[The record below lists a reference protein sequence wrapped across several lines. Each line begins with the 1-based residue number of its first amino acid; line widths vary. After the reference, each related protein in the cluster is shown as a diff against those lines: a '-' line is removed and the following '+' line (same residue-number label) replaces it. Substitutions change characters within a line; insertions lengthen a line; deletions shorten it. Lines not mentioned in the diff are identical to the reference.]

1 MKKVC
6 INIGLILMIFV
17 IYFLQANF
25 FSWFSIAGIS
35 LALFVIYVLW
45 IGLFGNK
52 VMGIAYGVVIGTF
65 LDLLFC
71 EKVGTNLIG
80 LTLVGFIAILF
91 EKNFS
96 KDSRITIMAMVFG
109 TTAVFEISSYII
121 NYMMYGNSIEI
132 IRFLQ
137 ILVVE
142 IIYNIIITIIIY
154 PILQK
159 VGYYIENEYKGNRIL
174 TRYF

>member
-1 MKKVC
+1 
-6 INIGLILMIFV
+6 MIFV

-35 LALFVIYVLW
+35 PALFVIYVLW